1 MGNTKRKR
9 QNSFPGPLGTLVCM
23 WFLAGMPLSTL
34 LSGIY
39 SFLGVPLP
47 SLFFFLSGMM
57 YLTGGLLGGIWSR
70 DSLRR
75 KGLLSADGLLA
86 LFVLLLSAGFLLVG
100 VVFIVTGFRHLYV

>member
-1 MGNTKRKR
+1 
-9 QNSFPGPLGTLVCM
+9 
-23 WFLAGMPLSTL
+23 MPLSTL

-39 SFLGVPLP
+39 SFLGVSLP